1 MSGKDLRMQIISG
14 TTQFKIP
21 DGTAVAIGKF
31 DGLHLGHRKL
41 LDMILRQK
49 EDGLKAAV
57 FTFDPSPEVFFGMNP
72 SRELSTNKEKRELF
86 REIGIDILV
95 EFPFNKETAAISP
108 EDFVIDILVNR
119 MNAKYVAAG
128 TDLSFG
134 AKGKGNFAMLSSLAR
149 HLGFET
155 CKIDK
160 IERNGKVISSTLI
173 RGLVEEGNMEE
184 AAACLG
190 APYKITGKIVH
201 GKALGRRIGI
211 PTLNQMPPSD
221 KLLPPFGV
229 YYSEVKTEGGIYK
242 GITNIGIKPTVT
254 NENRV
259 TVETS
264 LYDFSGD
271 LYGETAEVSLLTFRR
286 PEKRFSGIAELKKT
300 MEKDIRAGE
309 IYHGL
314 KQID

>member
-1 MSGKDLRMQIISG
+1 MRIISG
-14 TTQFKIP
+14 TTNFMIP
-21 DGTAVAIGKF
+21 EGTAVAIGKF

-41 LDMILRQK
+41 LAEILRQK

-72 SRELSTNKEKRELF
+72 SRELSTNREKRELF

-95 EFPFNKETAAISP
+95 EFPFNKDTAAISP
-108 EDFVIDILVNR
+108 EDFVIDILVKR
-119 MNAKYVAAG
+119 MNAKFVAAG

-134 AKGKGNFAMLSSLAR
+134 AQGKGNFTLLASLAR
-149 HLGFET
+149 HLGFEA

-211 PTLNQMPPSD
+211 PTLNQTPPSD

-229 YYSEVKTEGGIYK
+229 YYSEVIRESQ
-242 GITNIGIKPTVT
+242 
-254 NENRV
+254 
-259 TVETS
+259 TS
-264 LYDFSGD
+264 GSSPL
-271 LYGETAEVSLLTFRR
+271 
-286 PEKRFSGIAELKKT
+286 
-300 MEKDIRAGE
+300 
-309 IYHGL
+309 
-314 KQID
+314 

>member
-1 MSGKDLRMQIISG
+1 M
-14 TTQFKIP
+14 
-21 DGTAVAIGKF
+21 AIGKF

-41 LDMILRQK
+41 LSEILRQK

-72 SRELSTNKEKRELF
+72 ARELSTNEEKRDLF

-108 EDFVIDILVNR
+108 EDFVIDILCGR

-134 AKGKGNFAMLSSLAR
+134 SMGKGNFTMLSSLAR
-149 HLGFET
+149 HMGFET

-173 RGLVEEGNMEE
+173 RELVEEGNMEE

-201 GKALGRRIGI
+201 GRALGRRIGI
-211 PTLNQMPPSD
+211 PTLNQMPPTD

-229 YYSEVKTEGGIYK
+229 YYSEVKADGRIFK

-254 NENRV
+254 NDNQV

-286 PEKRFSGIAELKKT
+286 PEMRFSGVSELKKT
-300 MEKDIRAGE
+300 MEQDIRAGE

-314 KQID
+314 RSID

>member
-1 MSGKDLRMQIISG
+1 
-14 TTQFKIP
+14 
-21 DGTAVAIGKF
+21 VAIGKF

-41 LDMILRQK
+41 LSEILRQK

-72 SRELSTNKEKRELF
+72 ARELSTNEEKRDLF

-108 EDFVIDILVNR
+108 EDFVIDILCGR
-119 MNAKYVAAG
+119 MNAKFVAAG

-134 AKGKGNFAMLSSLAR
+134 SMGKGNFTMLSSLAR
-149 HLGFET
+149 HMGFET

-173 RGLVEEGNMEE
+173 RELVEEGNMEE

-201 GKALGRRIGI
+201 GRALGRRIGI
-211 PTLNQMPPSD
+211 PTLNQMPPTD

-229 YYSEVKTEGGIYK
+229 YYSEVKADGRIFK

-254 NENRV
+254 NDNQV

-286 PEKRFSGIAELKKT
+286 PEMRFSGVSELKKT

-314 KQID
+314 RSID

>member
-1 MSGKDLRMQIISG
+1 MQIISG

-286 PEKRFSGIAELKKT
+286 PEMRFSGIAELKKT
-300 MEKDIRAGE
+300 MEKDISAGE